1 MQFQAEKEK
10 SWKGQ
15 SWKDCSYCTVS
26 NPAPL
31 QGACTTVPLR
41 AEVMLP
47 AAPLPCARV
56 VPWLWAVT
64 KWACWQKTASI
75 IGTQDVS
82 CIEQSSFS
90 EAEEQNCSNSRLTL
104 PTSDDI
110 LVAQSSYPPK
120 LFSGWVP
127 WECAL
132 LQCDDNRG
140 LIAPF
145 PCPWTSH
152 TRYFGDYSHS
162 FSCFSLAGFL
172 FLKYEWHEI
181 WEPISRS
188 QFSLTQ
194 SFCCS
199 HFTHCLAARHFWRVA
214 TTCHMTND
222 PVNTP

>member
-10 SWKGQ
+10 SWKSQ

-75 IGTQDVS
+75 IGTQDVT
-82 CIEQSSFS
+82 CTEQLSFS

-104 PTSDDI
+104 PTGTLMTFLS
-110 LVAQSSYPPK
+110 LR
-120 LFSGWVP
+120 
-127 WECAL
+127 AL
-132 LQCDDNRG
+132 THPN
-140 LIAPF
+140 
-145 PCPWTSH
+145 
-152 TRYFGDYSHS
+152 Y
-162 FSCFSLAGFL
+162 SLAESHGNVLCCCVTTTEDLSPHFPALGLLTPDTLETILTVTVLFL
-172 FLKYEWHEI
+172 FVC
-181 WEPISRS
+181 
-188 QFSLTQ
+188 F
-194 SFCCS
+194 
-199 HFTHCLAARHFWRVA
+199 
-214 TTCHMTND
+214 
-222 PVNTP
+222 